1 MTTIRFIFLFL
12 LIALYSCGQKSVKHK
27 INPEAVRLNNK
38 IISLVPF
45 TDNPDSCRKALL
57 FLDSATTIDRN
68 DFLAYYN
75 KLMFLY
81 GLKQY
86 NKAIETVDEMLKLR
100 PNAHDL
106 YITKGSFYERIG
118 DTVSSKKCFQ
128 KSLEICDKVLDTMTK
143 TNRDYVMFVIDKA
156 TNMVMLGDSVKA
168 NNILQTLYD
177 NQPDDSVFDNVDKKF
192 ILSFM
197 HKTKAELLQPKPDTT
212 ESVSYPEK

>member
-1 MTTIRFIFLFL
+1 
-12 LIALYSCGQKSVKHK
+12 
-27 INPEAVRLNNK
+27 
-38 IISLVPF
+38 LVPF

-68 DFLAYYN
+68 DFLAYNN

-86 NKAIETVDEMLKLR
+86 NKAIKTVDEMLRLR

-106 YITKGSFYERIG
+106 YTMKGSFYERIG

-128 KSLEICDKVLDTMTK
+128 KSLAICDKVLDTMMK
-143 TNRDYVMFVIDKA
+143 TNRDYMMFVIDKSV
-156 TNMVMLGDSVKA
+156 NMIMLGDSAKA

-177 NQPDDSVFDNVDKKF
+177 NQPDDSVFDNPNDSVFDNADKKF

-197 HKTKAELLQPKPDTT
+197 HKSKAELLQPKPDTT
-212 ESVSYPEK
+212 ESVSHPEK